1 MCRSFCKKL
10 SFLRNIGVRRV
21 STKEVPVLM
30 PFAAGKAM
38 DCRHQFK
45 SEVHRRYIGGTSEVG
60 RRHSGGNLCLT
71 LFLKRRVGA
80 GQVQGRC
87 RVLFLGRVLKI
98 STTGRKKF

>member
-1 MCRSFCKKL
+1 MSVGSPLKRCRFSCLLPPAKQWIAVTTL
-10 SFLRNIGVRRV
+10 N
-21 STKEVPVLM
+21 
-30 PFAAGKAM
+30 
-38 DCRHQFK
+38 
-45 SEVHRRYIGGTSEVG
+45 RRYIGGASEVG
-60 RRHSGGNLCLT
+60 RRHSRGNLCLT